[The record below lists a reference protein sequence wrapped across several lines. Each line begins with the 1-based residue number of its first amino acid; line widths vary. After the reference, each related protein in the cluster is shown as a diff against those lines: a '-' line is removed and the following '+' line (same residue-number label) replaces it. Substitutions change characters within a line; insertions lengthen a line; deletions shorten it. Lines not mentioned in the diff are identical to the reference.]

1 MLDGRD
7 MAGKETGAN
16 ALELRIENKKAGMVI
31 GKGGE
36 QIKVSNSNPNR
47 MVGK

>member
-1 MLDGRD
+1 MKMLAGCD

-36 QIKVSNSNPNR
+36 QIKVPILTLIR
-47 MVGK
+47 R